1 MAIDVTEGYI
11 SPVWGEASIEAI
23 YVKDC
28 VVGDVL
34 DIITYARFQTEFFLQ
49 LQFYR
54 GLNFPFSY

>member
-11 SPVWGEASIEAI
+11 SPVWGEAPIEAI

-34 DIITYARFQTEFFLQ
+34 NIITYARFQSEFFAVTILQ
-49 LQFYR
+49 
-54 GLNFPFSY
+54 GLNFPFSC